1 MLVDIINYEIKL
13 FIKKTEVIYYVRI
26 YSFRDRG
33 LVLWLI
39 VLVVFEEDR
48 FNVQYLNGGLELF

>member
-13 FIKKTEVIYYVRI
+13 FIKKMEVIYYVRI